1 MSDVITQFDDLVDA
15 LSDPATKKRRLV
27 AIVGAPG
34 GGKSTLSEALADALN
49 RREPGSVSILPMDGF
64 HLDDDVLRQRGRL
77 ERKGAPDTFDV
88 GGLIHMHRR
97 LAANEEAEIAVPL
110 FDRTHEVSRAGAR
123 IIPKSVKIILVEG
136 NYLLLQDA
144 PWNGLAA
151 FYNLTVQIDV
161 PEPVLRA
168 RLVERW
174 REHKLPD
181 EIARRRIEENDLPNA
196 RLVTAASRPADIVFQ
211 DAAVNFG
218 PITRSVG

>member
-49 RREPGSVSILPMDGF
+49 RREPGSASILPMDGF
-64 HLDDDVLRQRGRL
+64 HLDDDVLRARGRL

-97 LAANEEAEIAVPL
+97 LAANDEAEIAVPL

-211 DAAVNFG
+211 DAAVTSG

>member
-49 RREPGSVSILPMDGF
+49 RREPGSASILPMDGF
-64 HLDDDVLRQRGRL
+64 HLDDDVLRARGRL

-97 LAANEEAEIAVPL
+97 LAANDEAEIAVPL
-110 FDRTHEVSRAGAR
+110 FDRTQEVSRAGAR

-196 RLVTAASRPADIVFQ
+196 RLVSAASRPADIVFQ
-211 DAAVNFG
+211 DAAVTFG

>member
-15 LSDPATKKRRLV
+15 LSDPATKKRRLI

-49 RREPGSVSILPMDGF
+49 RREPGSASILPMDGF

-97 LAANEEAEIAVPL
+97 LAANNEAEIAVPL

-174 REHKLPD
+174 REHELPD

-211 DAAVNFG
+211 DAAVTFG